1 MDAGA
6 RTYGK
11 VAGVPTS
18 KGGEQHM
25 EDLRSLA
32 EAAGALLKER
42 GQTVAVVES
51 SAGGLVS
58 AALLAAPGASA
69 YFVGG
74 AVVYTR
80 AAQSGLLRVPDE
92 AMEGLRASTE
102 GYALLNARTRAWT
115 ARRHLGPC
123 GNGRQRADGEPVRRR
138 PGTLLHRGGGAGRGG
153 DHLGDRS
160 RRPRAKHVDVCQDGA
175 RSAGAVCQGRRSDL
189 KPRQTHNQ
197 EMLQMGS
204 NGRVAIVTGGG
215 TGVGRHS
222 ALALLREGYS
232 VVVAGRRMEPLGETV
247 EEAGANAPIL
257 AVQTDVGNPESV
269 RGLFARTMEAF
280 GRLDVL
286 FNNAGHAAPRLPME
300 DLAYEDWQRVVDT
313 NLTGTFLCTQEAIKI
328 MKAQEPMGGRIIN
341 NGSISAHVP
350 RPDSAPYTST
360 KHAITGLTKSTSL
373 DGRKYNIACGQIDI
387 GNAATDMTARMQAG
401 TPQADGSIK
410 VESRFDVEHVA
421 NTVVYMSN
429 LPLDTNV
436 PFITIMAT
444 DMPYIGRG

>member
-1 MDAGA
+1 
-6 RTYGK
+6 
-11 VAGVPTS
+11 
-18 KGGEQHM
+18 
-25 EDLRSLA
+25 
-32 EAAGALLKER
+32 
-42 GQTVAVVES
+42 
-51 SAGGLVS
+51 
-58 AALLAAPGASA
+58 
-69 YFVGG
+69 
-74 AVVYTR
+74 
-80 AAQSGLLRVPDE
+80 
-92 AMEGLRASTE
+92 
-102 GYALLNARTRAWT
+102 
-115 ARRHLGPC
+115 
-123 GNGRQRADGEPVRRR
+123 
-138 PGTLLHRGGGAGRGG
+138 
-153 DHLGDRS
+153 
-160 RRPRAKHVDVCQDGA
+160 
-175 RSAGAVCQGRRSDL
+175 
-189 KPRQTHNQ
+189 
-197 EMLQMGS
+197 MGS

-232 VVVAGRRMEPLGETV
+232 VVIAGRRMEPLGETV

-269 RGLFARTMEAF
+269 RGLFVRTMEAF

-286 FNNAGHAAPRLPME
+286 FNNAGHGAPRLPME

-360 KHAITGLTKSTSL
+360 KHAITGLTKSISL

-436 PFITIMAT
+436 QFITIMAT